1 MYINTGDKSKISDNC
16 FFLLT
21 QLINYKTY
29 KSEIDEAFILALFEG
44 LSIARE
50 EVILNDI
57 VGILIEINYEYA
69 PEEEN
74 LFIKIHK
81 ENENS
86 RVLNEI
92 LLGVFNNE
100 YEDSKKIQILK
111 CLDDLMSNLFKFN
124 FL

>member
-1 MYINTGDKSKISDNC
+1 MIQQE
-16 FFLLT
+16 F
-21 QLINYKTY
+21 
-29 KSEIDEAFILALFEG
+29 
-44 LSIARE
+44 
-50 EVILNDI
+50 
-57 VGILIEINYEYA
+57 LIEINYEYA

-100 YEDSKKIQILK
+100 YEDSKNIQILK